1 VKMKSLPTLGA
12 SVESYG
18 TLGTLVVLL
27 AVNAIL
33 TPHFVSWSNLWNVGR
48 QVTTTIWVAMGMTF
62 VIATRGIDLSVGSI
76 MALSSVVLSMLL
88 PAGILA
94 ALGGA
99 LAVGTMVGFVNG
111 FLVTRLGILPIIV
124 TLATAISLR
133 GVAQILVE
141 GSPIVAFEN
150 STLDFIGN
158 GRLGVVP
165 FQVGLTAIAF
175 LAARVGLRRTVFGR
189 HVLAVGGNAE
199 AARLAGVSVA
209 WVVGCVYAISG
220 SLAAIA
226 GIIET
231 ARLSATDAGR
241 IGQDIELD
249 AIAATVIGGTPLGGG
264 RAVLG
269 GTILGCFVLGLVTSG
284 MNMLLVPYAWT
295 MVLKALIVLAAASSQ
310 ARRERHQ

>member
-1 VKMKSLPTLGA
+1 MRSLPALGA
-12 SVESYG
+12 KVESYG

-150 STLDFIGN
+150 PTLDFIGN
-158 GRLGVVP
+158 GRLGAVP
-165 FQVGLTAIAF
+165 FQVGVTAIAF

-249 AIAATVIGGTPLGGG
+249 AIAATVIGGTPLRGG

-269 GTILGCFVLGLVTSG
+269 GTILGCFVLGLVTSS

-310 ARRERHQ
+310 ARRERPR

>member
-1 VKMKSLPTLGA
+1 MKSLPALGA

-88 PAGILA
+88 PAGILP

-150 STLDFIGN
+150 PTLDFIGN

-165 FQVGLTAIAF
+165 FQVGLTALAF
-175 LAARVGLRRTVFGR
+175 LAARVGLQRTVFGR

-199 AARLAGVSVA
+199 AAHLAGVSVA

-269 GTILGCFVLGLVTSG
+269 GTILGCFVLGLVTSS

-295 MVLKALIVLAAASSQ
+295 MVLKAFIVLAAASSQ
-310 ARRERHQ
+310 ARRERHR